1 LRQPA
6 VILGGYFSR
15 PSLYEGMRIRIE
27 EISGQPV
34 RIVPVSLPLWSLVSF
49 PSGWKIIRRRL
60 EDTLSDMFLH
70 RRPEN
75 LTLIGHSIG
84 GILLRLCLPSACE
97 RRMERKPAVKITRII
112 TLGAPHHNNC
122 RVLHGGL
129 INRAL
134 RSRSGRYSSLDH
146 IPIICVAGRK
156 IKGDPEGSPAEK
168 RAARIYEKLVGR
180 SRSWGDGIVPVS
192 SALLPDATPLILEDV
207 GHSPLSPG
215 KWYGSPDTVD
225 KWWSTMERIP

>member
-1 LRQPA
+1 MQPA

-15 PSLYEGMRIRIE
+15 PSLYKGMKNRIE

-60 EDTLSDMFLH
+60 KDTITDMAAGY
-70 RRPEN
+70 ETEG

-84 GILLRLCLPSACE
+84 GILLRLCLLSAAE
-97 RRMERKPAVKITRII
+97 RDMGKNLPVKITRII
-112 TLGAPHHNNC
+112 TLGAPHQNHC

-134 RSRSGRYSSLDH
+134 RSRSGRYSLQGR

-156 IKGDPEGSPAEK
+156 IKGDPDGTPAQK
-168 RAARIYEKLVGR
+168 RAARIYGKLAGG

-192 SALLPDATPLILEDV
+192 SALLPDATPLILENV

-215 KWYGSPDTVD
+215 KWYGSPDTVAE
-225 KWWSTMERIP
+225 WWKMPGRDS